1 MDMSLIGMWHQM
13 HFFARSIVVVMAI
26 MSRPQFIEQLW
37 IDGQFLIHIESMH
50 I

>member
-26 MSRPQFIEQLW
+26 MSVYSLTIMVSKWWSLRKAQK
-37 IDGQFLIHIESMH
+37 
-50 I
+50 